1 VSPLRSVLAVSLLL
15 IFPAQA
21 RAVDLA
27 LVLAVDASSSVSY
40 AEFNLQMSGIAD
52 AFRDESVQ
60 AAIELAT
67 PNGLAVTMVQWSSV
81 DAQQQAFPWMIVHS
95 AADAEAVATAID
107 RTPRLNAGGG
117 TAIGNA
123 LEFSMNLIKRGG
135 VRATRRVIDLSG
147 DGRNNMGPEFGP
159 AAALEAIA
167 ANVTVNGLAILND
180 DPLLEQ
186 YYLTNVIAGADAFTM
201 VADDYNDFAEAIR
214 VKLITEITGAPMF

>member
-1 VSPLRSVLAVSLLL
+1 
-15 IFPAQA
+15 
-21 RAVDLA
+21 
-27 LVLAVDASSSVSY
+27 
-40 AEFNLQMSGIAD
+40 MSGIAG
-52 AFRDESVQ
+52 AFRDAGVQ
-60 AAIELAT
+60 TAIKLAA
-67 PNGLAVTMVQWSSV
+67 PNGMAVTMVQWSSV
-81 DAQQQAFPWMIVHS
+81 DAQQQAFPWTVIRGTANAM
-95 AADAEAVATAID
+95 AVAEAID

-123 LEFSMNLIKRGG
+123 IAFSIEIIKRSG

-147 DGRNNMGPEFGP
+147 DGRNNMGPEFRP
-159 AAALEAIA
+159 AALRAIA

-186 YYLTNVIAGADAFTM
+186 YYLTNVIAGANAFTM